1 TGRVLGNRGTGMGS
15 VRMGVLGCADIAWR
29 RMLPALAADP
39 AVEVVAVGSRDG
51 AKAAAF
57 AERFGGEPVTGY
69 EAVLGRPDVDAVYVP
84 LPPALNAD
92 WTRRALEADKHVLCE
107 KPLTGSARQALQ
119 LWDLARARGR
129 ALFENYMFLCHPQHQ
144 VVDELLAAGHIGHL
158 RSLTAEFAIPGKP
171 PGDIRHRRDLD
182 GGALTGVGGYPLR
195 TALRHLGTGLEVA
208 GAHLKPDPRTGV
220 DTGGAALLTA
230 PNGAVAQLG
239 FGLEHAYRGRYE
251 LTGSRG
257 RITVPRAYT
266 PPANHTAVI
275 HLERGGRHEE
285 LLVPPHDQFRSV
297 VRAFVEGIRSATPS
311 PLTGTALVE
320 QARLVEEVRAVAQH
334 GR

>member
-1 TGRVLGNRGTGMGS
+1 MGR

-29 RMLPALAADP
+29 RMLPALAAHP

-69 EAVLGRPDVDAVYVP
+69 EAVLGRSDVDAVYVP
-84 LPPALNAD
+84 LPPALNAG

-107 KPLTGSARQALQ
+107 KPLTGSARQASE
-119 LWDLARARGR
+119 LWDLARARDR

-144 VVDELLAAGHIGHL
+144 VVDALLAAGRIGQL
-158 RSLTAEFAIPGKP
+158 RSLNAEFTIPGKP
-171 PGDIRHRRDLD
+171 SDDIRHRRDLD

-195 TALRHLGTGLEVA
+195 TALRHLGPGLGVA
-208 GAHLKPDPRTGV
+208 GAHLTSDPRTGV

-230 PNGAVAQLG
+230 PGGAVAQLG

-257 RITVPRAYT
+257 RILVPRAYT
-266 PPANHTAVI
+266 PPADHTAVI
-275 HLERGGRHEE
+275 HLEHDGSHEE

-297 VRAFVEGIRSATPS
+297 VTAFVEGIRSGAPS
-311 PLTGTALVE
+311 PLTGGALVE
-320 QARLVEEVRAVAQH
+320 QARLAEEVRAVALR